1 MADLEVSYKGSSILS
16 TSTSGTKTL
25 LTSGKYCED
34 NITITYQKPPQAK
47 VTITSKPGAYLTCG
61 NQTYQLVGSQT
72 DHTFFVE
79 LGIYIV
85 TASLNGKIAV
95 DTLRIDIFGAYSIIL
110 YPSALPA
117 AYQDVTYIEST
128 GTQYINTGIFP
139 SSTLKMEL
147 DLKFVGSSGLRMSG
161 MWQISNRSFGVGL
174 TNGNSQWRFDLGQS
188 NLFSVGQSGANNR
201 HLFTIDAPNTT
212 AKVDSTGYSIS
223 SASFSGVT
231 RSIYLC
237 ARNSDSIENK
247 GGQILYGCKFYNSG
261 ELTHQFV
268 PCYRK
273 SDNKTGLYEIV
284 NDVFYPNNGTDEFI
298 IGV

>member
-1 MADLEVSYKGSSILS
+1 MEDLEVFYKGSSILS
-16 TSTSGTKTL
+16 TSISGTKTL

-34 NITITYQKPPQAK
+34 DITIAYQKPPQAK
-47 VTITSKPGAYLTCG
+47 VIITSKPGALLTCG
-61 NQTYQLVGSQT
+61 DQSYQLQGSQT
-72 DHTFFVE
+72 EHTFYVN

-95 DTLRIDIFGAYSIIL
+95 DTLRTDIFGVYSIIL

-117 AYQDVTYIEST
+117 AYQDVGYIEST
-128 GTQYINTGIFP
+128 GTQYINTGVYP
-139 SSTLKMEL
+139 SPLRKMEL
-147 DLKFVGSSGLRMSG
+147 DMQFVGSSGLRMSG
-161 MWQISNRSFGVGL
+161 MWQQNMSFGVGL
-174 TNGNSQWRFDLGQS
+174 PSGNAQWRFDSGQS

-201 HLFTIDAPNTT
+201 HLFTIDVPNTT
-212 AKVDSTGYSIS
+212 AKIDSTGYSIS
-223 SASFSGVT
+223 TSTFSGVS

-237 ARNSDSIENK
+237 GRNSDSLQNV
-247 GGQILYGCKFYNSG
+247 GGQRLYGCKFYSSDT
-261 ELTHQFV
+261 LTHQFV

-273 SDNKTGLYEIV
+273 ADNKTGLYEIV